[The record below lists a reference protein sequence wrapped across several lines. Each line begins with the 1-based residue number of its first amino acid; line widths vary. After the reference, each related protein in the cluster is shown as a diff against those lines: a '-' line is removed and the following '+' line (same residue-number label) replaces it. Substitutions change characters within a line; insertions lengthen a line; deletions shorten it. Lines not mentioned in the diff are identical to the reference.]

1 MVWWAS
7 LPGTVTHNLAYKL
20 ILITGLAVFFF
31 NWNPLIKL
39 DGYYLLTEILGI
51 PDLKEDSTLYVAS
64 WVKKHIWRLPV
75 DVPYV
80 PKRRRVG
87 YVAYA
92 LLSGLYSY
100 SLLYIVARFVGNIC
114 ASYNPDWG
122 FVGGVAMGVLIF
134 RSRIK
139 TLGRFM
145 KTVYLDKKERLRA
158 WFTHRRLAVVGVVLL
173 ALLLVPI
180 SREQVEAR
188 YILEPAQKA
197 VVHATVPGTVADVY
211 SDEGQRVAAGA
222 PLVRLRNL
230 ELESRAALVAA
241 EHREASAR
249 ATSAQLRYADYG
261 LAERERQ
268 RLAEQDR
275 LLADQVLRLRVSS
288 PISGIVLT
296 PRVRDLVGSY
306 LEEGDTIAEVA
317 DLSSMKARL
326 YVPEHEVRKLQAGAR
341 GKLLPDS
348 TFSSLEGIV
357 VSIAPVSSEAA
368 PALIDLSKYKGIL
381 LPQFFVLTVA
391 VDNSEGVLRDEM
403 VGTAKVYGARRSYGL
418 RLAEPLVNFV
428 GRKLW

>member
-1 MVWWAS
+1 
-7 LPGTVTHNLAYKL
+7 
-20 ILITGLAVFFF
+20 
-31 NWNPLIKL
+31 
-39 DGYYLLTEILGI
+39 
-51 PDLKEDSTLYVAS
+51 
-64 WVKKHIWRLPV
+64 
-75 DVPYV
+75 
-80 PKRRRVG
+80 
-87 YVAYA
+87 
-92 LLSGLYSY
+92 
-100 SLLYIVARFVGNIC
+100 
-114 ASYNPDWG
+114 
-122 FVGGVAMGVLIF
+122 
-134 RSRIK
+134 
-139 TLGRFM
+139 M

-326 YVPEHEVRKLQAGAR
+326 YVPEHEVRKLQVGAR

-381 LPQFFVLTVA
+381 LPQFFVLTVS

-418 RLAEPLVNFV
+418 RLAEPLVNFF